1 MHPAEGA
8 ASDLSLLERPGPGGA
23 SLLLV
28 EDDAEAAAYL
38 AGRLAAA
45 GWRVE
50 CADDGEAGL
59 AAARAGRFDV
69 LLVDRMLPSR
79 DGLSLV
85 EDLRR
90 GGVDTPVMFITA
102 LGGVGDRIAGFHGGG
117 DDYLVKPFA
126 FEELDARLH
135 ALARRGRGGG
145 ERVVLRIRDLEINRI
160 DRAVHRAGAPID
172 LLPLEY
178 KLLEFLAL
186 RAGQVVT
193 RKMLLEGV
201 WGFQFDPQ
209 TNIVESHLSRLRAK
223 LDGAVV
229 QSSAAQ
235 SPGVQ
240 PSADRPFI
248 VTIRGAGYVLAD
260 R

>member
-8 ASDLSLLERPGPGGA
+8 ASDLSLFERPAPGGE
-23 SLLLV
+23 SLLLI

-45 GWRVE
+45 GWRVD

-85 EDLRR
+85 EELRR
-90 GGVDTPVMFITA
+90 GGVDTPVMFVTA

-135 ALARRGRGGG
+135 ALARRGRSKGGG

-160 DRAVHRAGAPID
+160 DRTVHRAGAAID

-223 LDGAVV
+223 LDGA
-229 QSSAAQ
+229 ATQ

-240 PSADRPFI
+240 PPADRPFI